1 MKKIIICLLCL
12 TVLLGCTPDP
22 FTGYVVCKEYTPG
35 HMDDEKVNTTQW
47 SGIIIPVHPR
57 PVKPKWV
64 EPRWVI
70 YVANKNMIRQ
80 FDVNKSCFDKFKL
93 GQKVTLTRKNMK

>member
-1 MKKIIICLLCL
+1 
-12 TVLLGCTPDP
+12 
-22 FTGYVVCKEYTPG
+22 
-35 HMDDEKVNTTQW
+35 MDDEKVNTTQW
-47 SGIIIPVHPR
+47 AGIIIPVHHR

-64 EPRWVI
+64 EPKWVI